1 MWKPHDYTALPT
13 PEEKRL
19 NDCALQTL
27 SSQLF
32 LAKQLVHDAEE
43 LLRERYAAVDRI
55 EREIALHRHYVASV
69 RKLPAEILAEIG
81 MILVMNMRSDR
92 YRWKDIWNFSWTCQ
106 AWRNALLANP
116 IVWGARIV
124 VPACRNQL
132 PLVITARN
140 YARGS
145 HVSLSVTIG
154 PSLHPDIF
162 SSILQYRR
170 KQITGL
176 HITIE
181 GDSWPPHSNI
191 RSLPNLQR
199 IALCGDIIG
208 EPCEDYQSILNALIP
223 RKNCRISATK
233 PHEVFLSN
241 VFTGSPRVFA
251 RLKSLHLVECTLPIL
266 EYFLE
271 DISGSSDTLENLTL
285 HKCRWSSSVFAYT
298 LSPLDFP
305 RLRNLR
311 TLGTPQAR
319 LLQLMRFTGL
329 EFFEAGIFD
338 EIWDDSLTTLESLPS
353 VLPVFGLVVGRGWD
367 PLSLMLQSLQIFLKR
382 STTLRIYGEW
392 RLLSGIIECCEVV
405 TQNPLAFG
413 DSITQIEIACHRMT
427 SEQFSMEHLATIKA
441 AFDSIGRDIS
451 ITAFNWDPYSS
462 SDAPWGMWG
471 TFATS
476 LISIFINH
484 PPRSL

>member
-1 MWKPHDYTALPT
+1 MWKTHDSTALPT

-32 LAKQLVHDAEE
+32 LAKQLAHDAEE
-43 LLRERYAAVDRI
+43 LLRERYAEVDRI
-55 EREIALHRHYVASV
+55 EREIALHRHYVAPV

-81 MILVMNMRSDR
+81 MILVMSMRSDS

-116 IVWGARIV
+116 KVWGARIV
-124 VPACRNQL
+124 VPTCRNQFSL
-132 PLVITARN
+132 AITARD

-145 HVSLSVTIG
+145 HVSLSATIG
-154 PSLHPDIF
+154 PSLHPVIF
-162 SSILQYRR
+162 TSILQYRP

-176 HITIE
+176 HISIS
-181 GDSWPPHSNI
+181 GHSWLQYSII
-191 RSLPNLQR
+191 RSLPNLRR
-199 IALCGDIIG
+199 IALHSVVFENC
-208 EPCEDYQSILNALIP
+208 QSLLNALIP

-233 PHEVFLSN
+233 PHDVFLSN

-251 RLKSLHLVECTLPIL
+251 RLKSLHLVKCNLPIP
-266 EYFLE
+266 EHFLY

-285 HKCRWSSSVFAYT
+285 HKCHWSSSVFAYT
-298 LSPLDFP
+298 SSPIDFP
-305 RLRNLR
+305 RLRNFR
-311 TLGTPQAR
+311 TSETPQTR

-338 EIWDDSLTTLESLPS
+338 EIWSDPLTNLESLPS
-353 VLPVFGLVVGRGWD
+353 VLPVFGLVVSRGWG
-367 PLSLMLQSLQIFLKR
+367 PLSLMLPSLQNFLKR

-392 RLLSGIIECCEVV
+392 GLLSGIIECCEVV
-405 TQNPLAFG
+405 TQYPQAFG
-413 DSITQIEIACHRMT
+413 DSITQMEVACHRLM
-427 SEQFSMEHLATIKA
+427 SEQFSMEHLAIIKA

-484 PPRSL
+484 PPRLL